1 MSETI
6 RVQQIC
12 AKKQGYRPSQL
23 KNVFLKLKNDIEAT
37 KTRARKI
44 KSMVDNDN
52 IIEEMNR
59 LFYILKDN
67 LKDIFIGQLKLR

>member
-1 MSETI
+1 MVNRRE
-6 RVQQIC
+6 
-12 AKKQGYRPSQL
+12 GYREEEL
-23 KNVFLKLKNDIEAT
+23 KRRFEKLKKDIDSSKART
-37 KTRARKI
+37 RKI
-44 KSMVDNDN
+44 KSLIDTEN

>member
-1 MSETI
+1 
-6 RVQQIC
+6 
-12 AKKQGYRPSQL
+12 
-23 KNVFLKLKNDIEAT
+23 
-37 KTRARKI
+37 
-44 KSMVDNDN
+44 MVDNEN